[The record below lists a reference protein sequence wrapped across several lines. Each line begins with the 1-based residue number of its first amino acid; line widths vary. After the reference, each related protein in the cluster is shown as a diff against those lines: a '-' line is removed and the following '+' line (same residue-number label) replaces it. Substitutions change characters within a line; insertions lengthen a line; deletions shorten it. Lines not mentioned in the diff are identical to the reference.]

1 MKFLLPLFCL
11 TALSTALPTW
21 HQGPIMSD
29 DDTLM
34 ERRDLYR
41 VEIVHSAF
49 PNTIITKVTKVASN
63 ARSYLAASFKGAVA
77 DSNGDVMTIL
87 YSKKNPIPIA
97 IGRITRHGHR
107 GRHNRHRISLLGFRN
122 RLALFL
128 LAFAVV
134 LTVAGSYLRKLYVA
148 SSRRTSDQINSEA
161 AFPEKGSLG
170 DVKKDGTM
178 ES

>member
-11 TALSTALPTW
+11 TALSSALPTW

-34 ERRDLYR
+34 ERRDLYK
-41 VEIVHSAF
+41 VEIVHSAS

-63 ARSYLAASFKGAVA
+63 ARSYLTASFKGAVA
-77 DSNGDVMTIL
+77 DSNGDVMTVL
-87 YSKKNPIPIA
+87 FSKNNAIPIA
-97 IGRITRHGHR
+97 IGRTTRHGHR
-107 GRHNRHRISLLGFRN
+107 CRHNRHRISLLGFRN

-128 LAFAVV
+128 LACAVV
-134 LTVAGSYLRKLYVA
+134 LTIAGSYLRKIYVA
-148 SSRRTSDQINSEA
+148 SSRRISDQINSEA
-161 AFPEKGSLG
+161 DFPEKGSLD
-170 DVKKDGTM
+170 DVKKDSTM